1 MKKLVKKP
9 KCCSNAEI
17 AIFEALVSKGGEVEL
32 AGLQERILRAEL
44 LIFIYDNDDQTVAVG
59 AIKNPNKGY
68 KSTIFEKSSASG
80 QENYDFE
87 LGWLYVA
94 ETARSKGYGRIL
106 MELICQQLTDKSC
119 YATTRENN
127 TAMQYLF
134 NRFGF
139 SKLGTPYK
147 SRTGNHS
154 LTLYVKE

>member
-1 MKKLVKKP
+1 MKKLVKNP
-9 KCCSNAEI
+9 KCCSDAEI
-17 AIFEALVSKGGEVEL
+17 ARFEALVSEGGEVEL

-68 KSTIFEKSSASG
+68 KSAIFEKSGASG
-80 QENYDFE
+80 KENYDFE

-94 ETARSKGYGRIL
+94 EIARNKGYGRIL

-119 YATTRENN
+119 FATTRENN

-134 NRFGF
+134 DKFGF

-147 SRTGNHS
+147 SKIGNHS

>member
-1 MKKLVKKP
+1 MKKIVKKP
-9 KCCSNAEI
+9 TYCNDAEI
-17 AIFEALVSKGGEVEL
+17 AIFEALVSEGGEVEL

-44 LIFIYDNDDQTVAVG
+44 LIFIYDNDDQAVAVG
-59 AIKNPNKGY
+59 AIKNPNKA
-68 KSTIFEKSSASG
+68 SASG

-94 ETARSKGYGRIL
+94 EIARNKGYGRIL

-119 YATTRENN
+119 FATTRENN

-134 NRFGF
+134 NKFGF
-139 SKLGTPYK
+139 SKLGAPYK
-147 SRTGNHS
+147 SRTRNHS

>member
-1 MKKLVKKP
+1 MKKIVKKP
-9 KCCSNAEI
+9 TYCNDAEI
-17 AIFEALVSKGGEVEL
+17 AIFEALVSEGGEVEL

-44 LIFIYDNDDQTVAVG
+44 LIFIYDNDDQAVAVG

-68 KSTIFEKSSASG
+68 KLKVFEKASASG

-94 ETARSKGYGRIL
+94 EIARNKGYGRIL

-119 YATTRENN
+119 FATTRENN

-139 SKLGTPYK
+139 SKLGAPYK
-147 SRTGNHS
+147 SRTRNHS